1 MKISSLLFACL
12 FKTVFAASF
21 GEQISDT
28 GIRHS
33 FLITGTK
40 TAIVDEKCE
49 ILWEVKAKSRD
60 GEVLPNGNVLVT
72 FANEV
77 KEFTRDYNVV
87 FHYKLA
93 EGNKE
98 ISKRLKPKAWSDED

>member
-1 MKISSLLFACL
+1 MRIFPLPFVCL
-12 FKTVFAASF
+12 VQTVFSAPF
-21 GEQISDT
+21 GEQISDV

-40 TAIVDEKCE
+40 TAIIDEKCE
-49 ILWEVKAKSRD
+49 ISWEVKAKSRD

-77 KEFTRDYNVV
+77 KEFTRDYKVV

-93 EGNKE
+93 VGNK
-98 ISKRLKPKAWSDED
+98 